1 MSALVIP
8 DLTVFDNQIK
18 KMIEARIKERGAVL
32 ATEIMNDYTKSIHE
46 MFREVTASV
55 CLELF
60 RMISME
66 RYGQKLEIV
75 IHDKTT
81 EAK

>member
-1 MSALVIP
+1 MSAQIIP
-8 DLTVFDNQIK
+8 DLTVFDSQIK
-18 KMIEARIKERGAVL
+18 KMIEAKIKERGAVL
-32 ATEIMNDYTKSIHE
+32 ATEIMSDYTESIHE

-60 RMISME
+60 RVISME

-75 IHDKTT
+75 IRDKTT
-81 EAK
+81 ETK